1 MKAPPF
7 GVVAFGMVGVVAVLL
22 AVIGAPI
29 DRHAPPGVSPTSA
42 PAPAPSVAANGFALA
57 SASVELP
64 DDTGTYPDGPHADV
78 INANCTSCH
87 SASMA
92 LTQPALSANQ
102 WKAEVTKMR
111 EVYKAPVPESAVPDI
126 VAYLTSMPSQKAA
139 PATGKAQDPD
149 PKVAPDVSGSTG

>member
-7 GVVAFGMVGVVAVLL
+7 GIVAFGMVGVAAILL
-22 AVIGAPI
+22 AVIGAPK
-29 DRHAPPGVSPTSA
+29 DRHPASNVSSTSA
-42 PAPAPSVAANGFALA
+42 PAPAPSVAANGFTLA

-92 LTQPALSANQ
+92 MTQPALSADQ
-102 WKAEVTKMR
+102 WKVEVTKMR

-126 VAYLTSMPSQKAA
+126 VAYLTSMPTQKAA
-139 PATGKAQDPD
+139 PATGKAQDPA
-149 PKVAPDVSGSTG
+149 PKAAPDVSGGTG